1 MINIAIIGGG
11 PNGMYFLNGIYSLLK
26 NRNDQPVSISL
37 FDKYGNF
44 GSGWAHSPNQ
54 AKTSMLNRIVGQ
66 LSFAPD
72 GTNTEHT
79 LLPACPRI
87 TFSDWLQRKYRETH
101 DQRYKKSADEFPTR
115 ELYGESLCEIFRE
128 LVSDLQDAG
137 VEVKLLSLT
146 EN

>member
-37 FDKYGNF
+37 FDNYGNF

-101 DQRYKKSADEFPTR
+101 DQRYKNQQTNSRRVSYMANRCVRFSASWF
-115 ELYGESLCEIFRE
+115 
-128 LVSDLQDAG
+128 
-137 VEVKLLSLT
+137 LT
-146 EN
+146 CRMPA